1 MKKPKFFFLFF
12 SYMSFVDLL
21 AVEACYRNDK
31 QNYDDLMGQLNYNP
45 NPTKK
50 DVIKAAQM
58 NADMQTSL
66 LSMSNL
72 LPPSSVEHFSLL
84 KATQDLEEDYSKL
97 VSDSR
102 TISDMYKARYFAWGF
117 FALVVVLGLAR
128 KP

>member
-1 MKKPKFFFLFF
+1 
-12 SYMSFVDLL
+12 MSFVDLL
-21 AVEACYRNDK
+21 AVEASYRNDK
-31 QNYDDLMGQLNYNP
+31 QNYDDLMGHLNYSPQTTN
-45 NPTKK
+45 NNKK
-50 DVIKAAQM
+50 EKVLQAAQM

-84 KATQDLEEDYSKL
+84 QATQDLEEDYSKL

-117 FALVVVLGLAR
+117 FALVVLIGLAR